1 MLEGKTIRIS
11 TDTIIRTVLVIA
23 GTIILFRIKDILILV
38 LVAIVIASFVESGV
52 LFFSR
57 YKIKRSL
64 SVPLIFLVAISII
77 LSVFYAFLP
86 IVFRELSG
94 VISLISSYL
103 PSSNSLDPQSIKG
116 ATTLVTNLTNNTS
129 FKDILSNIKTV
140 TTNMSDGVTAVIGS
154 AFGSV
159 IDSILVLV
167 MSFYLSIQEKGIYTF
182 LKIITP
188 GKNEQYVLGLWA
200 RVQQKI
206 GLWFKGQL
214 FLGIVV
220 GSLVFIVMALM
231 GVQYSFLI
239 GIISG
244 IAEIIPFGL
253 IFAAI
258 PAILFAVIQGG
269 AMLAFKVLIFF
280 VVLRETEGY
289 VLSPLV
295 MRRVVGIP
303 PLVVLLSFLI
313 GITLAGIWGVILAIP
328 AAVFILEYISDIEK
342 KKSLVTIKDQEI
354 EL

>member
-1 MLEGKTIRIS
+1 MLDGKILRIS
-11 TDTIIRTVLVIA
+11 TDTIIRTVLVIVA
-23 GTIILFRIKDILILV
+23 TIILFQIKDILILL
-38 LVAIVIASFVESGV
+38 LVSIVIASFVESGV
-52 LFFSR
+52 VFFNR
-57 YKIKRSL
+57 YKIHRSL
-64 SVPLIFLVAISII
+64 SVPLIFLVAISILI
-77 LSVFYAFLP
+77 SVFYAFVP

-116 ATTLVTNLTNNTS
+116 ATTLVTNITNNTS
-129 FKDILSNIKTV
+129 LKDILSSVKTV
-140 TTNMSDGVTAVIGS
+140 TTNMSDGVTSVIGS

-159 IDSILVLV
+159 IDSILILV

-182 LKIITP
+182 LRIVTP
-188 GKNEQYVLGLWA
+188 SKNEYYVLGLWE

-214 FLGIVV
+214 FLGVVV
-220 GSLVFIVMALM
+220 GSIVFIAMALM

-269 AMLAFKVLIFF
+269 AVLALKVLIFF
-280 VVLRETEGY
+280 VILRETEGY

-313 GITLAGIWGVILAIP
+313 GITLAGVWGVILAIP
-328 AAVFILEYISDIEK
+328 VAVFILEYISDVEK
-342 KKSLVTIKDQEI
+342 NKSLVTIKEQEL